1 MPSSTPSAP
10 VPQGEKEPRLDPQSL
25 TSNRTDP
32 SQNAPTN
39 VDYTPHPGSSI
50 KVSEERAEIVKKIT
64 NLYSGSASEEDMRV
78 YAEKAVYD
86 DPWSFCDTRW
96 KVAGQWYG
104 GSCSLPTLDPPL
116 LSSHP

>member
-1 MPSSTPSAP
+1 MPSTPPSAP